1 MDILGRFYRSKVQL
15 DFTFTTPKIMIGIQS
30 GGDPMNVRLAC
41 FAAAMLTVTF
51 STVSFSQGTR
61 EQRRACKDDAF
72 RLCRDTIPDVPRI
85 TECMHKNQKKLSPVC
100 KAFFKPG

>member
-1 MDILGRFYRSKVQL
+1 MFCAAFIGPRSNSI
-15 DFTFTTPKIMIGIQS
+15 FTFTIPKIMVGIQS

-41 FAAAMLTVTF
+41 LAAAMLTVTF
-51 STVSFSQGTR
+51 STVSFSEGTP

-85 TECMHKNQKKLSPVC
+85 TECMHKNQKKLSPAC

>member
-1 MDILGRFYRSKVQL
+1 MTNNVFRL
-15 DFTFTTPKIMIGIQS
+15 
-30 GGDPMNVRLAC
+30 VRLVALIVS
-41 FAAAMLTVTF
+41 FGTF
-51 STVSFSQGTR
+51 STASFSEGTP

-85 TECMHKNQKKLSPVC
+85 TECMHKNQKKLSPAC

>member
-51 STVSFSQGTR
+51 STVSFLKER
-61 EQRRACKDDAF
+61 ENNAVRARTMLFGFAAIQF
-72 RLCRDTIPDVPRI
+72 RTSL
-85 TECMHKNQKKLSPVC
+85 
-100 KAFFKPG
+100 A